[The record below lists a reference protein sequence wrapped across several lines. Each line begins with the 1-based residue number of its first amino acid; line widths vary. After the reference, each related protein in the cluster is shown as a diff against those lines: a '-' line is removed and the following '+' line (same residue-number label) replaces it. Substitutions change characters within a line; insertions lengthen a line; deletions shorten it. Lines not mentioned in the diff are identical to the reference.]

1 MLEAIC
7 KLFNCSP
14 IALTE
19 ILNHPAASIRIHDF
33 LQNKQIR
40 TNYINRESAKK
51 KCYTLVFR
59 LKMLQPNMLMRGI

>member
-7 KLFNCSP
+7 KLFNCLP

-19 ILNHPAASIRIHDF
+19 ILNHPAASIGIHDF

-40 TNYINRESAKK
+40 TNYINGDERKK
-51 KCYTLVFR
+51 EVLYSR
-59 LKMLQPNMLMRGI
+59 LSLKNAST